1 MKKALCVFIMF
12 FVLLLN
18 TSYAELN
25 TSLPEDVGSNSNIM
39 KILYP
44 GEKKV
49 TSYSQNYLI
58 SCMAEP
64 GTEITLYQRYD
75 DNMFTPILVN
85 NRAVTGTVGSSGLY
99 LLDMNFRAN
108 STNRIMFFA
117 QKGKKYQSI
126 FRTITIGEE
135 EETKSVEYEI
145 LNIKDF
151 VMSIQN

>member
-44 GEKKV
+44 GAKKV

-126 FRTITIGEE
+126 FRTITIGKK
-135 EETKSVEYEI
+135 EETKSIEYEI
-145 LNIKDF
+145 LSIKDF